1 MTERKMR
8 KVVAAGT
15 VVAVVTLFILIF
27 VLIFQMATLSA
38 KKREFERQK
47 TEFAE
52 LQEKYKD
59 KSEWLKFIDSD
70 EGREYLARTYGYVFK
85 TGDERK

>member
-1 MTERKMR
+1 MR

-47 TEFAE
+47 TEVDE
-52 LQEKYKD
+52 LRKKYED
-59 KSEWLKFIDSD
+59 KSEWLKFINSYD
-70 EGREYLARTYGYVFK
+70 GRVYLAHTYDYIFN
-85 TGDERK
+85 TDDEKK